1 MLMYDIVIHN
11 KGDSLVTLYEDIMA
25 MKNSAV
31 TIRIPTAMKKELEE
45 LANDQNIPLS
55 DLVRESL
62 DHFLVVK
69 RFRRIRSKLLPFAEA
84 QGLLMDEEIFKIIS

>member
-1 MLMYDIVIHN
+1 
-11 KGDSLVTLYEDIMA
+11 LVTLYEDIMA